1 MIIDISHRN
10 EILHSSEDN
19 GEFLAT
25 NSHRYPFNHANTLA
39 VVQGRSPL
47 RKNEIQSS
55 RTHRIFHSR
64 FTSVCEVKLHRR
76 GEGSGSLLSTCIM
89 KSFVNQCQRT
99 KFRPFVIYQK
109 RQSAKVSFPP
119 RSETLSLR
127 VASRLS
133 RHVWFTFHEADNL
146 MEQVRRKG
154 GIRCTAAL
162 NLQPFIYGE
171 KPKFNPDQRSFT
183 LGLRKVEGVEE
194 WRSG

>member
-1 MIIDISHRN
+1 MLSSIKKKKLLLNVEYINKIIFQISDIFFFFFIPYCPNRLLIIDISHRN

-133 RHVWFTFHEADNL
+133 RHV
-146 MEQVRRKG
+146 
-154 GIRCTAAL
+154 
-162 NLQPFIYGE
+162 
-171 KPKFNPDQRSFT
+171 
-183 LGLRKVEGVEE
+183 
-194 WRSG
+194 